1 MRALLR
7 CLVLLGFA
15 AQAAAE
21 GMEPLRVDPALL
33 GGAAAVK
40 KEPAPAKPK
49 AAPAEAATPA
59 AKPAQPVVLDGPQ
72 KLSTEVA
79 VPAAA
84 TRVPVAEAPKP
95 VAAKEEAPAAKPR
108 EAVEPKPVPE
118 PRPAEARPV
127 APKPAASQPAP
138 APAVRPAVTEPAEVV
153 PAKPAPTLAPIS
165 AVPAVAP
172 AVERRAVQPP
182 AAAPAPARV
191 LPLEA
196 TRTAGGSSL
205 PPLRVDPALL
215 RAPAPAA
222 PAQYA
227 ATPAVPSASRAAVA
241 PPQSAAAGGLA
252 VPAQAATRSGVGV
265 DMATPIPLA
274 QTTEPPLVDERPA
287 LPHTYSAHV
296 AAGLLP
302 APVLKASGGISP
314 ASKYGDEPRPTFVSA
329 ERMRG
334 QIDVEVVAEGDA
346 QLRRIGTVVNAD
358 KLTYWNLDD
367 EVEALGNVRLERDR
381 DVFAG
386 PSLRMKVGDN
396 TGSFEQPSYAI
407 TREVAVR
414 RLPGPQPVNAPRIEQ
429 TLTAYGGAE
438 RVEFK
443 GEGLFHLSKATYSTC
458 ASGSPDWY
466 AEASDLE
473 LDYNRGVGEGSNGK
487 LVFKGMPILYSP
499 WLDFSLDNERKSG
512 LLAPTLGST
521 SKSGF
526 EAVVPW
532 YWNIAPNMDATIAP
546 RFLTKRGTQI
556 NSEFRY
562 LDHKYTGTARVEFL
576 SKDQQTHDK
585 RWSYALRHEHYFG
598 NGFAG
603 NLDLNGV
610 SDDNYFSDLSTRLAV
625 TSQTNLLR
633 QGQLSYAAGWW
644 NATVKAQTYQTLQD
658 PSLPAIAV
666 PYRRLPQINVSALRP
681 DMPFGASFNFAGE
694 YVKFDH
700 PTQVIGRR
708 TVMYPQIS
716 LPMQTSYFQVT
727 PKLGVNLSRYQLER
741 QAAGT
746 PSAISRTV
754 PIFSL
759 DSNLVFE
766 RQAEMFGRSLTQ
778 TLEPRL
784 YYLYVPKREQ
794 GQIPVFDTGLAD
806 FNFAQVF
813 AENRYSGND
822 RISDANQ
829 LTAAVTSRLI
839 DPATGE
845 EMLKGMLGQR
855 YHFSS
860 QHTTLPAV
868 GTTPAEKPRAGRTAD
883 LLAALSGRVM
893 PKTYVD
899 TGVQYNPRDSRVERL
914 NIGGRYQ
921 PETAKVLNAGY
932 RYTRD
937 LLGQVDVSGQWPIG
951 RGWYGIGRYNFSTRD
966 RKLVES
972 VAGLEY
978 NAGCWVGRIVV
989 QRVATQTSKANTSIF
1004 LQLELNGFSRLG
1016 SNPLELLKRNIPGYG
1031 LINQPTADPAFGAQ

>member
-1 MRALLR
+1 MPLRALLR

-33 GGAAAVK
+33 GGAAVK
-40 KEPAPAKPK
+40 KAP
-49 AAPAEAATPA
+49 APAEAAQPA
-59 AKPAQPVVLDGPQ
+59 PARPVVLDTPQ
-72 KLSTEVA
+72 KLSPEPVA
-79 VPAAA
+79 PAAPA
-84 TRVPVAEAPKP
+84 PVSAAEERKREAVKEAKPAAKTPNAVQPMAAPETKPVAEP
-95 VAAKEEAPAAKPR
+95 VT
-108 EAVEPKPVPE
+108 
-118 PRPAEARPV
+118 
-127 APKPAASQPAP
+127 APKPATVPQPIPAP
-138 APAVRPAVTEPAEVV
+138 TVKPAVAEPVKPVPVAPAVVA
-153 PAKPAPTLAPIS
+153 
-165 AVPAVAP
+165 PAVAP
-172 AVERRAVQPP
+172 VVERQAVQPL

-215 RAPAPAA
+215 RVPVPVAPV
-222 PAQYA
+222 QYA
-227 ATPAVPSASRAAVA
+227 ADTPSVPSAPRPPAAQT
-241 PPQSAAAGGLA
+241 QSVAAGGLA
-252 VPAQAATRSGVGV
+252 APAQAGTRPGTVV
-265 DMATPIPLA
+265 DMATPLPLA
-274 QTTEPPLVDERPA
+274 QTTEPPLVGERPA
-287 LPHTYSAHV
+287 LPPTYSAHA

-302 APVLKASGGISP
+302 APVLKASSGMLP
-314 ASKYGDEPRPTFVSA
+314 VSKYGDEPRPTFVSA

-334 QIDVEVVAEGDA
+334 QSDVEMVAEGDA
-346 QLRRIGTVVNAD
+346 ELRRIGTVVNAD

-386 PSLRMKVGDN
+386 PSLRMKVGDS

-414 RLPGPQPVNAPRIEQ
+414 RLPGPQPVNAPRIER

-458 ASGSPDWY
+458 APGNPDWY

-487 LVFKGMPILYSP
+487 LVFKGVPILYSP
-499 WLDFSLDNERKSG
+499 WLDFSLDDERKSG

-562 LDHKYTGTARVEFL
+562 LDHKYTGTARVEYL
-576 SKDQQTHDK
+576 AKDQQTRDK
-585 RWSYALRHEHYFG
+585 RWSYALRHEHNFG

-603 NLDLNGV
+603 SFDLNGV

-625 TSQTNLLR
+625 TSQTNLFR
-633 QGQLSYAAGWW
+633 QGQLSYGAGWW
-644 NATVKAQTYQTLQD
+644 GVTLKAQTFQTLQD
-658 PSLPAIAV
+658 PSLPAIAL

-681 DMPFGASFNFAGE
+681 DLPFGGNLNFAGE

-708 TVMYPQIS
+708 TVMYPQVS
-716 LPMQTSYFQVT
+716 LPMQTSYFQFT

-741 QAAGT
+741 QAVGT
-746 PSAISRTV
+746 PDAISRTV

-784 YYLYVPKREQ
+784 YYLYVPRREQ

-860 QHTTLPAV
+860 QYTTLPAV
-868 GTTPAEKPRAGRTAD
+868 GTTPAERPRAGRTAD

-1031 LINQPTADPAFGAQ
+1031 LINQPTADPVFGAQ